1 MKIAKVVSS
10 NSHID
15 YIGRVIDALDDGDEI
30 PPAAD
35 YSFGEFVGIE
45 SDGEAVIGVIYDSRL
60 VNPEYGSFAP
70 RSGPRAELARHN
82 ADYAKEEGILIGI
95 LLLGTLDASGKT
107 FHGVPRKIVP
117 VGQAVVTLDGERFTQ
132 FHVDGANRLSVS
144 YYPQVVANARQF
156 AIPLLDTIIA
166 RLSENCSE
174 VERQR
179 LHVLKQSLHWQ
190 GTFGGMKL

>member
-15 YIGRVIDALDDGDEI
+15 YIGRVIDALDEGEQI
-30 PPAAD
+30 PPASD
-35 YSFGEFVGIE
+35 YSFGEFVAIE
-45 SDGEAVIGVIYDSRL
+45 GDGEAVVGVIYDSRL

-82 ADYAKEEGILIGI
+82 ADFAKELGMLIGI
-95 LLLGTLDASGKT
+95 LLLGTLDASGKA

-117 VGQAVVTLDGERFTQ
+117 VGQAVETLDAKRFVR
-132 FHVDGANRLSVS
+132 FHTDSADRLSVS
-144 YYPQVVANARQF
+144 YYSQVVANARQF

-166 RLSENCSE
+166 RLSEHCSATE
-174 VERQR
+174 AQR
-179 LHVLKQSLHWQ
+179 LQVLKQSLHWQ